1 MGAYMSV
8 GKISRQVRQNIIR
21 RAVKAGLEPF
31 GAGVKYGRFLENTRI
46 IQAAAKLK
54 YLEQK
59 DG

>member
-1 MGAYMSV
+1 MSV